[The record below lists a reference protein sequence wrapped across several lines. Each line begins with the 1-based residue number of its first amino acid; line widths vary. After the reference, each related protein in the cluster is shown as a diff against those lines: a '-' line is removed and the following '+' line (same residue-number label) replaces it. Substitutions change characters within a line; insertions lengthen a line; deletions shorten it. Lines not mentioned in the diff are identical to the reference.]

1 MEFRVGL
8 KPEPSIFTAYEHHTD
23 KFTDRHNLP
32 SGKFGLGYFDM
43 TVGNIMLGA
52 AGYMDSA
59 SWYANNG
66 YEKVD
71 DYIKLTLY
79 ASSTHEMKTNWA

>member
-1 MEFRVGL
+1 
-8 KPEPSIFTAYEHHTD
+8 
-23 KFTDRHNLP
+23 
-32 SGKFGLGYFDM
+32 
-43 TVGNIMLGA
+43 MLAA

-79 ASSTHEMKTNWA
+79 ASSTHEMKTNWAQQTDPDKVSDLIQSNA